1 MLSRWMVLL
10 VLFGLSGC
18 SGLKL
23 QLEVQRGNQTMRVSA
38 KQALGHKDRVALH
51 VQVPQDSFVYL
62 AHSPAQR
69 DTRPIYPV
77 TGPLRLSAGK
87 LHRVPE
93 DGSFLPLDDIQPG
106 ESLCV
111 ILSPKEIKGAMPR
124 CVSTG
129 GPSRDGNCG
138 KDCEPKM
145 TNPKDRGPEGL
156 TIVPLHLSQC
166 IPAIRGAEPQRRAL
180 LIGIDHYLPP
190 SGSIKDGTVSDLKGA
205 LNDVDLMAK
214 VLRSRFRFRF
224 EDHELCILRDEEA
237 TRAGILQAIQ
247 SFLIEPT
254 RQGDQVFLYFAGHGS
269 TFENKLSPD
278 GQDETIVPADRNRQV
293 PDIHDKELHRLLG
306 QVLDRGGELIAA
318 FDSCFSGNVTMD
330 ATGQSAQSEEV
341 HIRGAEPVR
350 IPVKTLPPLPTPL
363 TARGAVILEAAD
375 SSQRAQE
382 RRFGDRFHGIFTVGL
397 VRALYLSQPG
407 DSVAM
412 LLRSAAAFVRASAIG
427 NEQHPKLE
435 ASSDRGRRPLFG
447 GPAAAQDGVYVMVVN
462 KSQDG
467 ILLISEGLGLGI
479 GVGARLERP
488 GTKKLTL
495 TVEKVL
501 DLSSSLAKVVD
512 GDADSLQVGE
522 PLRVLHFGTS
532 SQKSLRIAMEGATAA
547 VNELSLAMQAL
558 LPLRGRTGA
567 HLTLDEESEPPTHRL
582 RYNGSG
588 WQLVTELNKRVISR
602 WEPVTTRALL
612 GMLPSSAVLA
622 VDWPLDADQ
631 AKHLSNELLSHSIQ
645 LVSESEPHDYVV
657 RGRYGESPRFA
668 LVQPTANERKTMPRR
683 SEWVMAGDLAGQ
695 ARKLMRQFR
704 WLTLESQSED
714 KRDFPYKLEVADLNI
729 PGRVLREGDTT
740 YNGEH
745 YLLRLVHPEETPRR
759 TVEPRYVYVC
769 SVDSSGSMAL
779 LFGTGGDKNRVPLE
793 NYTLPKMALISI
805 HPSGKKSTDTFVLLT
820 NSSPLS
826 EPDKLC
832 TAEAHMATCAASSD
846 GVLCALLQGSLIQ
859 GIDQKIQVGRWSVER
874 ITVTH
879 QEHR

>member
-1 MLSRWMVLL
+1 MMLSRWMVLL
-10 VLFGLSGC
+10 LLIGLSGC

-23 QLEVQRGNQTMRVSA
+23 QLEVQRDNQTLRVSA
-38 KQALGHKDRVALH
+38 QQALGPRDRVALQI
-51 VQVPQDSFVYL
+51 QVPQDSYVYL

-77 TGPLRLSAGK
+77 TGPLRLTAGK

-93 DGSFLPLDDIQPG
+93 DGSFLPLEDVKNG

-111 ILSPKEIKGAMPR
+111 ILSPKELKGAMPR

-129 GPSRDGNCG
+129 GPSRDGSCG
-138 KDCEPKM
+138 KDCEPKE
-145 TNPKDRGPEGL
+145 TKAEDRGPEGL

-166 IPAIRGAEPQRRAL
+166 IPAARGAEPQRRAL

-205 LNDVDLMAK
+205 LNDVALMEK
-214 VLRSRFRFRF
+214 VLRSRFKFT
-224 EDHELCILRDEEA
+224 DQELCILRDGEA
-237 TRAGILQAIQ
+237 TRAGIVEAMR

-254 RQGDQVFLYFAGHGS
+254 RPGDQVFLYFAGHGS
-269 TFENKLSPD
+269 TFENTLSPD
-278 GQDETIVPADRNRQV
+278 GRDETIVPADRNRQV

-306 QVLDRGGELIAA
+306 QVLDRGGELTAA
-318 FDSCFSGNVTMD
+318 FDSCYSGTVTMD
-330 ATGQSAQSEEV
+330 ASVSSDQSEAV
-341 HIRGAEPVR
+341 HVRGAEPVR

-382 RRFGDRFHGIFTVGL
+382 RRFGDRFNGIFTVGL

-407 DSVAM
+407 DSVET
-412 LLRSAAAFVRASAIG
+412 LLRSAAAFVRVAALG

-435 ASSDRGRRPLFG
+435 ASPDRARRPLFG
-447 GPAAAQDGVYVMVVN
+447 GPAAAQAGVFVMVVN
-462 KSQDG
+462 KSRDG
-467 ILLISEGLGLGI
+467 IVLSEGLGVGI

-488 GTKKLTL
+488 AGRKLTL
-495 TVEKVL
+495 TVDKVL
-501 DLSSSLAKVVD
+501 DLTSSLAKVVD

-522 PLRVLHFGTS
+522 PLRVVHFGTS
-532 SQKSLRIAMEGATAA
+532 SQKSLRIALGEPTAA

-558 LPLRGRTGA
+558 MPLRGRTGA
-567 HLTLDEESEPPTHRL
+567 HLTLDEDGDPPTHRL

-588 WQLVTELNKRVISR
+588 WQLVTEQDKRVTSR

-631 AKHLSNELLSHSIQ
+631 AKRLSDDLLSHSIQ

-657 RGRYGESPRFA
+657 RGRYGESPRYA

-683 SEWVMAGDLAGQ
+683 SDWVMAGDLGGQ
-695 ARKLMRQFR
+695 ARKLMRLFR

-714 KRDFPYKLEVADLNI
+714 KRDFPYRLEVADLNV

-740 YNGEH
+740 YNGER
-745 YLLRLVHPEETPRR
+745 YLLQLVHPEETPRR

-769 SVDSSGSMAL
+769 SVDSNGSMAL
-779 LFGTGGDKNRVPLE
+779 LFGTGVDKNRVPLE
-793 NYTLPKMALISI
+793 NYTLPKMDLISI
-805 HPSGKKSTDTFVLLT
+805 RPSGKKSTDTFVLLT
-820 NSSPLS
+820 SSQPLS
-826 EPDKLC
+826 EADKLC
-832 TAEAHMATCAASSD
+832 TAEAHLATCAASTD
-846 GVLCALLQGSLIQ
+846 AMLCALLQGSLIQ
-859 GIDQKIQVGRWSVER
+859 GIGQNIQAGHWSVER

-879 QEHR
+879 RENR